1 MLNNTVIISNNKL
14 VKEILSTHV
23 EVMLLEGTLL
33 QTMEQ
38 ARDLIHK
45 GYILLTHPL
54 SGSIKPNQTPYK
66 SIALRKGDGPTDFG
80 SVEIMEQSI
89 ARTKSLLADRETPN
103 WPERCLEDFRVIDL
117 DLIKNA
123 LKIN

>member
-1 MLNNTVIISNNKL
+1 MQNNTLIISNNKL
-14 VKEILSTHV
+14 VKEKLSTIFEIIFV
-23 EVMLLEGTLL
+23 EGTLL

-38 ARDLIHK
+38 ARALIHT

-66 SIALRKGDGPTDFG
+66 SIALEKRYGFTDYD
-80 SVEIMEQSI
+80 SLIIMEESI
-89 ARTKSLLADRETPN
+89 NRTKSLLEDKTTPD
-103 WPERCLEDFRVIDL
+103 WPEGCLEDFRVIDL

-123 LKIN
+123 LKV